1 MTSSTYDVTVWHRHS
16 LSTKDYFESG
26 LMHLHQPQKNLEAF
40 KCVEFLHL

>member
-1 MTSSTYDVTVWHRHS
+1 MTSSTYDVPVWHGHS
-16 LSTKDYFESG
+16 LSTKDYFKSG